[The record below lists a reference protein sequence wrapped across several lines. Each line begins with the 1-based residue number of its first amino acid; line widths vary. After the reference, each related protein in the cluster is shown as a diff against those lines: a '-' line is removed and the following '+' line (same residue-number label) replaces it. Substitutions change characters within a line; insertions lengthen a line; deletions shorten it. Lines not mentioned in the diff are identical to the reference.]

1 MLEIELHQEAD
12 DELKAAALFYE
23 SQLAGLGDSFLERI
37 SEGFELI
44 RLNPHA
50 AQIMFDAYRRLVI
63 RQFPY
68 SVIYRVEGN
77 RVYVIAVAHWSRR
90 PGYWKE
96 RG

>member
-1 MLEIELHQEAD
+1 MLEIELHQDAD

-23 SQLAGLGDSFLERI
+23 TQLAGLGNSFLERI

-44 RLNPHA
+44 RRHPLA
-50 AQIMFDAYRRLVI
+50 GQEIFDDYRRLVA

-68 SVIYRVEGN
+68 SLIYRIQDD
-77 RVYVIAVAHWSRR
+77 RVYIIAVAHWRRR

-96 RG
+96 RS